1 MKKAKKIV
9 GIIGVGMV
17 GGALARYFLEVKK
30 LKREGDIFLYDADPK
45 KGCGDDVNRADIVFV
60 AVPTPRNKTT
70 GVCDTS
76 IVEEAF
82 GTLDDGKIAV
92 IKSTV
97 SPGTT
102 IALQKKFPRL
112 KVLFS
117 PEFLT
122 EKNAWSDTIHPDRQI
137 VGFTEGNEKAAA
149 EVLKLLPK
157 APFQSPSKTNHLTA
171 LEAELVKYAGNVFL
185 SRKVVFANAL
195 AKIAEKVGANY
206 NNVRSGM
213 SADARIGP
221 SHLNVDYNAYRGFGG
236 YCFPKD
242 TSALMMFAKDEGLDD
257 VYNLLK
263 SDWEFNEKLLAEQ
276 GLTIDDV
283 SRHDAEIQTIIKK
296 AKSNKIRKQERK
308 Q

>member
-1 MKKAKKIV
+1 MKTKEKIV

-30 LKREGDIFLYDADPK
+30 LKRGKDVFLYDADSK
-45 KGCGDDVNRADIVFV
+45 KGYGDDVNRADIVFV
-60 AVPTPRNKTT
+60 AVPTPRDKAT

-82 GTLDDGKIAV
+82 GTLDDGKIIV

-97 SPGTT
+97 APGTT
-102 IALQKKFPRL
+102 DTLQRKFPRL

-137 VGFTEGNEKAAA
+137 VGFTKGSEAAAA
-149 EVLKLLPK
+149 EVLKLLPQ
-157 APFQSPSKTNHLTA
+157 ASFQSPSKANHITA
-171 LEAELVKYAGNVFL
+171 LEAELVKYAGNVYL

-195 AKIAEKVGANY
+195 AKIAEKVGADY
-206 NNVRSGM
+206 NHVRAGM
-213 SADARIGP
+213 GADARIGA

-242 TSALMMFAKDEGLDD
+242 TSALMMFARDAGLND
-257 VYNLLK
+257 VYELLK
-263 SDWEFNEKLLAEQ
+263 GDWDFNEQLLREQ

-283 SRHDAEIQTIIKK
+283 SRHDAEIQEIIRRVKK
-296 AKSNKIRKQERK
+296 SVLKRRVSR
-308 Q
+308 

>member
-1 MKKAKKIV
+1 MKATKRFV

-30 LKREGDIFLYDADPK
+30 YRRGTDVLLYDADAK
-45 KGCGDDVNRADIVFV
+45 KGYSDDVNGADIIFV
-60 AVPTPRNKTT
+60 AVPTPRDKKT

-76 IVEEAF
+76 IVEVAL
-82 GTLDDGKIAV
+82 GTLRDGKIAV

-102 IALQKKFPRL
+102 DALQKKFPRL
-112 KVLFS
+112 MVLFS

-137 VGFTEGNEKAAA
+137 VGFTAGHEKEAA
-149 EVLKLLPK
+149 EVLKLLPE
-157 APFQSPSKTNHLTA
+157 APFQSPSKDAHITA
-171 LEAELVKYAGNVFL
+171 LEAELIKYAGNVYL

-206 NNVRSGM
+206 NHVRAGM
-213 SADARIGP
+213 SADARIGK
-221 SHLNVDYNAYRGFGG
+221 SHLDVDYNAYRGFGG

-242 TSALMMFAKDEGLDD
+242 TSALMMFAKDTGLDD
-257 VYNLLK
+257 VYALLK
-263 SDWEFNEKLLAEQ
+263 ADWDFNEALLRKQ
-276 GLTIDDV
+276 GLTVDDV
-283 SRHDAEIQTIIKK
+283 SRHDAEIQEII
-296 AKSNKIRKQERK
+296 ARVQKSALKRRPSR
-308 Q
+308 